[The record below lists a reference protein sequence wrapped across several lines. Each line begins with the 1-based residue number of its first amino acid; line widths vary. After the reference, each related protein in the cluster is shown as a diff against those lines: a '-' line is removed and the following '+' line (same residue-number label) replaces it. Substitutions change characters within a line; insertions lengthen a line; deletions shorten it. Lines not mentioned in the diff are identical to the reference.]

1 MRNEASSRLAP
12 RPGRWDWGEGTAEPE
27 PPTPHPQGEPG
38 VGLQPGRVS
47 ARMGRG
53 GRWRGDLRGP
63 GSFLSGGGAN
73 GLWVTRHRRPVRSG
87 RWGRPSSWASSQ
99 AAPLPS
105 RCAAQALRSRC
116 LPDVTALCWVSPPLG
131 VPRVSVLITSSGAL
145 LSGAPHDSGALAH
158 RASPLG
164 WQMPP
169 S

>member
-1 MRNEASSRLAP
+1 MRHRLVWLRGLGGGTGGRGRQNPSRP
-12 RPGRWDWGEGTAEPE
+12 
-27 PPTPHPQGEPG
+27 PPTPK
-38 VGLQPGRVS
+38 VS
-47 ARMGRG
+47 PASGCSLAASVRMGRG

-116 LPDVTALCWVSPPLG
+116 LPGVTALCWVSPPLG